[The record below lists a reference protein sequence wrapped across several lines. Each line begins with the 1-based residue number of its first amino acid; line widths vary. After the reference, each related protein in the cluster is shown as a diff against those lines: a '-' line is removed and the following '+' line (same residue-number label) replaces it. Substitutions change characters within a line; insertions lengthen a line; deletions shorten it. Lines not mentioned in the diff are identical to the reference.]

1 MTLRSRL
8 ALWYAVGGT
17 TLVALFATTLYA
29 FVAVRLARPLD
40 HQLRQDLAE
49 LERSLLATAGDS
61 LRWQGSE
68 IARGPVEVTE
78 HPWFELWDE
87 RGGLVLRRWPFTE
100 NRNLIL
106 PPPNRLAAP
115 GSGKGTVNV
124 RRRRSGA
131 TANTLIVPGAARRFG
146 GGRIRLRFSVKGQR

>member
-1 MTLRSRL
+1 
-8 ALWYAVGGT
+8 
-17 TLVALFATTLYA
+17 VALFATTLYA

-49 LERSLLATAGDS
+49 MERSLLATAGDS

-68 IARGPVEVTE
+68 IARGPVDVTK
-78 HPWFELWDE
+78 HPRFELWDE

-115 GSGKGTVNV
+115 STISVFSAAPDLRLRTLTVPLTMP
-124 RRRRSGA
+124 GA
-131 TANTLIVPGAARRFG
+131 TVP
-146 GGRIRLRFSVKGQR
+146 